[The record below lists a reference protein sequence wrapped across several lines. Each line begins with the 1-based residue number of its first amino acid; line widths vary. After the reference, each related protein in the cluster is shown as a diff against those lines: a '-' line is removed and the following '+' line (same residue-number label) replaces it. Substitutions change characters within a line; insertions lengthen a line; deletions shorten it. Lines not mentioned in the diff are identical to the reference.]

1 MPYTVLLQR
10 ASREAM
16 GVRLRNSVV
25 IIDEAHNIV
34 EAVNAVHSVKVDAD
48 DLSRAHSQLLQYQV
62 SFIYTVACAALHCEL

>member
-1 MPYTVLLQR
+1 
-10 ASREAM
+10 M

-62 SFIYTVACAALHCEL
+62 SSTACTLQLCTLAVCVFAQI